1 MTSAYSISLIRDAA
15 RGTSQLYL
23 RVVWASAFKQFLRG
37 GRLQESNKRA
47 LLPRRGPGTSTF
59 WEIISCIQFVSYAV
73 CRPVLLYTANIE
85 IRECVKWSLQ
95 EVKTKENHILSGPK
109 TLLVAVAYRRWSFTR
124 GSNSGC
130 NCKAL
135 TGKVVVFWTS
145 GRLWELAAY
154 ERWSHMEVRL

>member
-47 LLPRRGPGTSTF
+47 LLPRRGPGTSTL
-59 WEIISCIQFVSYAV
+59 WKIISCIQFVSYAM
-73 CRPVLLYTANIE
+73 CRPMLLYTANIE

-95 EVKTKENHILSGPK
+95 EVKNERKSLNFQTQK
-109 TLLVAVAYRRWSFTR
+109 RCWSR
-124 GSNSGC
+124 S
-130 NCKAL
+130 L
-135 TGKVVVFWTS
+135 TGG
-145 GRLWELAAY
+145 GRLLEVLTLVPT
-154 ERWSHMEVRL
+154 VRL